1 MGRHSKATTARL
13 GNLNHPR
20 RSYKPTVE
28 DVSESEDEDY
38 IPTSNRQ
45 PLLEEGFFFL
55 DEDLDSDSDWDPEDE
70 EEVEVDEEELE
81 GLKNESNIHQFAA
94 VLCEAQALAV
104 KAEREAAAD
113 KPNRPKHY
121 TGNSKQSQR
130 LHAFN
135 RKKLAAAGQQF
146 INSWFTVA
154 KKTVSEDESGS
165 DSDSSP
171 EDPPTEDVEA
181 SMGWLFPERDELS
194 NEMNPGPL
202 HDTTGTQSDTRVRS
216 AKEEVEELLKQLWN
230 GCRPSDDSPET
241 RTDVLLN
248 GLCYKDFPM
257 LRRALAKLTV
267 KSKDKKLDV
276 FFRSR
281 ITGMVA
287 TLNLYLDSQLSYTWR
302 EASLI
307 AAKAAGR
314 GPNHARNLRKWICQF
329 LKSGKLPL
337 HRYGSYNSSILDDE
351 DFAWDIQLHLT
362 EKAKDGYIRAQD
374 IVDYVATKDVQERL
388 GVKARGITVRTARR
402 WLKKLNWRYTR
413 KRNGM
418 YIDGHERED
427 VVAYRKAF
435 VSRWQEYEKRFIIYD
450 NDGNVLSKPAGFP
463 VPQIGR
469 FRLILVTHDESTF
482 YENNRCKTKWTHFQ
496 EKATTERKGE
506 GPSIMV
512 SEFLTPDWGWLKD
525 GDDEARIL
533 FRAGKNRD
541 GYFDNDDLISQV
553 DHAIDIFEGLTNG
566 FATGLFLFD
575 NAPSHQKR
583 AMDALSARKMPKNAH
598 ATWTHH
604 KDGPKMR
611 TTCFG
616 EHSTIQD
623 FYYPDDHPTMPGWF
637 KGMENI
643 IRERSLWPQRGLNA
657 QCEGFKCEPGKTDCC
672 CRRLLFTQP
681 DFVNQKSRLEELI
694 TSHSHICDF
703 YPKYHCELNF
713 IEQYW
718 GAAKLRYRN
727 SPKTTDIKEMER
739 NVLACLDDVPDVS
752 IKRYANRAA
761 RFINGYF
768 QGLTGPEAAWAN
780 RKYRG
785 HRTLPVSVVAKLKEE
800 FLKRFGGS
808 K

>member
-28 DVSESEDEDY
+28 D
-38 IPTSNRQ
+38 TRT
-45 PLLEEGFFFL
+45 GT
-55 DEDLDSDSDWDPEDE
+55 PEDE
-70 EEVEVDEEELE
+70 EEVEVGEEELE
-81 GLKNESNIHQFAA
+81 GLKNESDVHQFAA
-94 VLCEAQALAV
+94 VLCEAQALTV
-104 KAEREAAAD
+104 KAECEAAAD
-113 KPNRPKHY
+113 KPNCPKHY
-121 TGNSKQSQR
+121 TGNSKRSQR

-154 KKTVSEDESGS
+154 KKTVSKDESGS

-171 EDPPTEDVEA
+171 EDPPTKDVEA
-181 SMGWLFPERDELS
+181 SMGRLFPERDELS

-202 HDTTGTQSDTRVRS
+202 HDTTGTQSDTRARS
-216 AKEEVEELLKQLWN
+216 AKEEVKELLKQLRN

-257 LRRALAKLTV
+257 LRRTLAKLTI
-267 KSKDKKLDV
+267 KSKDKKLD
-276 FFRSR
+276 
-281 ITGMVA
+281 
-287 TLNLYLDSQLSYTWR
+287 
-302 EASLI
+302 
-307 AAKAAGR
+307 
-314 GPNHARNLRKWICQF
+314 F

-351 DFAWDIQLHLT
+351 DFAQDIQLHLT
-362 EKAKDGYIRAQD
+362 GKAKDGYIWAQD
-374 IVDYVATKDVQERL
+374 IVDYIATKDVQEQL
-388 GVKARGITVRTARR
+388 GVKARGITVRTARH

-427 VVAYRKAF
+427 VVAYWKAF
-435 VSRWQEYEKRFIIYD
+435 VSRWQEYEKHFIIYD

-463 VPQIGR
+463 VPQISR
-469 FRLILVTHDESTF
+469 FHLILVTHNESTF
-482 YENNRCKTKWTHFQ
+482 YENDRHKTKWTHFQ

-506 GPSIMV
+506 GPLIMV
-512 SEFLTPDWGWLKD
+512 SEFLTPDWGRLKD

-575 NAPSHQKR
+575 NAPSHQKW
-583 AMDALSARKMPKNAH
+583 AMDALSARKMPKNPH

-623 FYYPDDHPTMPGWF
+623 FYYPDDHPTMLGWF

-643 IRERSLWPQRGLNA
+643 IRERSLWPQWGLNA

-681 DFVNQKSRLEELI
+681 DFINQKSRLEELI
-694 TSHSHICDF
+694 TSRGHICDF

-718 GAAKLRYRN
+718 GAAKLRYQN

-752 IKRYANRAA
+752 IKQYANRAA
-761 RFINGYF
+761 RFINAYF

-780 RKYRG
+780 RKYHG
-785 HRTLPVSVVAKLKEE
+785 HRTLPASVVAKLKEE